1 MRYSQF
7 IRSIQKSGVAE
18 SARCYGHIIEQYED
32 GAITIDGEQTEYVSL
47 EEARQSVI
55 QEHATTKL
63 EEEISKDTYEEIS
76 DNTVA
81 SIIKEHY
88 DIKVTDTLIESYV
101 QFASSNIFT
110 VDPVVQKIRS
120 LNKLDR
126 LIEGR
131 IQYVLNDESI
141 VTISESTQD
150 LLNKL
155 LQNQTEIIEYMR
167 ESKES
172 FMHVLTKIEE
182 Q

>member
-7 IRSIQKSGVAE
+7 IRSIKKAGVYE
-18 SARCYGHIIEQYED
+18 SARAYGHIIEQLDD
-32 GAITIDGEQTEYVSL
+32 GAITIDGEQTAHTSL
-47 EEARQSVI
+47 EEAKESIRQ
-55 QEHATTKL
+55 EYATLKL

-81 SIIKEHY
+81 SIIKEHH
-88 DIKVTDTLIESYV
+88 DVKITDTLIESYI

-131 IQYVLNDESI
+131 IQYVLDDESI
-141 VTISESTQD
+141 VTISEGTQD
-150 LLNKL
+150 ILNKL
-155 LQNQTEIIEYMR
+155 LQNQTEIIEHMR
-167 ESKES
+167 ESKEN
-172 FMHVLTKIEE
+172 FLHVLE
-182 Q
+182 QIGE